1 MKKLLSETCRRR
13 LGAAIAMLLLFVCAV
28 SAQNKRIAGSVV
40 DGNGDPLPGATIS
53 VVGNKDL
60 GTTTDINGKFSIDVP
75 QNAVLQFSFIGY
87 KPHQVRAQA
96 ANDHMSI
103 MLTEDSQELDDVV
116 VTALGISREAK
127 SLGYARQSVDTES
140 LLDARDA
147 NLLNSL
153 SGKVSGVNIIS
164 NGGPM
169 ASTRVE
175 IRGNNSITGN
185 NQPLYVV
192 DGVPIMNDMGESG
205 DLDYGN
211 PASFISP
218 DDVESIE
225 VLKGANAAALYGSE
239 AANGVIL
246 ITTKKGQSGKLR
258 VEYSGSATLKT
269 VGLMP
274 ELMNI
279 DQWATGVRQAI
290 TNDGFTTNG
299 WQNWW
304 AYTLLAQQY
313 KGHYIDKATQPDPF
327 GGSAFGDTADFVFD
341 DTTDWLGTLFGSSW
355 STNQSLSLSG
365 GTDKMSYRISGSFLY
380 DGSPLKYGKNNNRR
394 FNLRFNNTYKFNKI
408 FTLESSIAY
417 SRQEQVAPTQIGAAL
432 TTNLPMPGLPLQT
445 LDGSLSH
452 GEHGVRRWQRYSRA
466 ATTSSALRR

>member
-13 LGAAIAMLLLFVCAV
+13 LGAALAMLLLFVCAA
-28 SAQNKRIAGSVV
+28 SAQNKRVAGSVV
-40 DGNGDPLPGATIS
+40 DGNGDPLPGATIQ
-53 VVGNKDL
+53 VVGNSNL
-60 GTTTDINGKFSIDVP
+60 GTTTDINGRFSIDVP
-75 QNAVLQFSFIGY
+75 QNSVLQFSFIGY
-87 KPHQVRAQA
+87 KDHQVRASA
-96 ANDHMSI
+96 ANDHMKV

-140 LLDARDA
+140 MLDARDP

-225 VLKGANAAALYGSE
+225 VLKGANASALYGSE

-246 ITTKKGQSGKLR
+246 ITTKKASKRPGIGVSYDYNMQFSFLREYPTYQNVYGMQFHPEKSGQ
-258 VEYSGSATLKT
+258 
-269 VGLMP
+269 VGLGLLKDFM
-274 ELMNI
+274 E
-279 DQWATGVRQAI
+279 G
-290 TNDGFTTNG
+290 NG
-299 WQNWW
+299 
-304 AYTLLAQQY
+304 
-313 KGHYIDKATQPDPF
+313 
-327 GGSAFGDTADFVFD
+327 
-341 DTTDWLGTLFGSSW
+341 
-355 STNQSLSLSG
+355 
-365 GTDKMSYRISGSFLY
+365 
-380 DGSPLKYGKNNNRR
+380 LK
-394 FNLRFNNTYKFNKI
+394 
-408 FTLESSIAY
+408 
-417 SRQEQVAPTQIGAAL
+417 
-432 TTNLPMPGLPLQT
+432 
-445 LDGSLSH
+445 
-452 GEHGVRRWQRYSRA
+452 
-466 ATTSSALRR
+466 